1 MRHTQYLGRVGEAL
15 VEKYLVQQGFTILER
30 NFARRYGEIDLI
42 ASTTDTLAFVEVKM
56 RTNAHFDLTEVI
68 TLAKQKKIITVAKD
82 YLAFH
87 PHDMKSCRFDVAL
100 IDTTAHNS
108 IVYIEDAFR
117 EL

>member
-1 MRHTQYLGRVGEAL
+1 MRHNQHLGRVGEAL
-15 VEKYLVQQGFTILER
+15 VEEYLIKHGFTILER
-30 NFARRYGEIDLI
+30 NFTRRYGEIDLI
-42 ASTTDTLAFVEVKM
+42 ASTTDVLAFIEVKM
-56 RTNAHFDLTEVI
+56 RTHAHFDLTEVI

-100 IDTTAHNS
+100 IDTSAHNA